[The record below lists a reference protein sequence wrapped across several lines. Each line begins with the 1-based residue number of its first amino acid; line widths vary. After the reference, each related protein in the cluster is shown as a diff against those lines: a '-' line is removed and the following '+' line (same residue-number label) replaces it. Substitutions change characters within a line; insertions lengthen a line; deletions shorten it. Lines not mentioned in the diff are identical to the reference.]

1 MKKAYNGIIKGN
13 TIILEEKLDV
23 PEGTEALITIKVKKR
38 LDEDKIIKQQL
49 ELIKK
54 APRVGKILYKDREE
68 LYER

>member
-1 MKKAYNGIIKGN
+1 MKKAYNGVIKGN

-54 APRVGKILYKDREE
+54 APRVGKILYKNREE